1 MSGGASQIRTKEVCR
16 RGHKLQYD
24 VVVWQCNRAAP
35 EEVSLDSCRPFEKIL
50 KVCALLDYLFDLCL
64 LEISTLFQ
72 VFQLWDHVLH
82 EIPAA

>member
-1 MSGGASQIRTKEVCR
+1 
-16 RGHKLQYD
+16 
-24 VVVWQCNRAAP
+24 
-35 EEVSLDSCRPFEKIL
+35 
-50 KVCALLDYLFDLCL
+50 LFDLCL